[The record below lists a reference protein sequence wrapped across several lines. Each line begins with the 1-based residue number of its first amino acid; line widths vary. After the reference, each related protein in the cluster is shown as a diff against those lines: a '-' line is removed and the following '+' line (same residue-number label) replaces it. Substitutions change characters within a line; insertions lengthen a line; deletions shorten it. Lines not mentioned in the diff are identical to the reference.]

1 MSAYT
6 LPHVTPLT
14 SCWRNSLMRGDGPR
28 ASHPRPVRPSSRQG
42 LIVVLNTFL
51 PPLISSTT
59 SGFEALRF
67 ASSVIVPVTPAYSFV
82 AAIASRSFCVAAFRS
97 GVPALDEPTSEHLA
111 GLGPPP
117 PRAGAPAG
125 QAGRVGGGGAPP
137 PAVAGAP
144 RTPPAGGHAPAT
156 LKALGSS

>member
-28 ASHPRPVRPSSRQG
+28 ASHPRPVRPSSRPG

-97 GVPALDEPTSEHLA
+97 GGPASDAPGGVGVGPAL
-111 GLGPPP
+111 LGAEVLRDRWQSRFRDAERPVI
-117 PRAGAPAG
+117 RVMGAVQRIAADL
-125 QAGRVGGGGAPP
+125 QKLR
-137 PAVAGAP
+137 
-144 RTPPAGGHAPAT
+144 
-156 LKALGSS
+156 